1 MKVELEPGVWIA
13 EGEGDPAR
21 TLDESKARWFLSAED
36 ARKALIEEKI
46 AEILEGRNF
55 DALDEPIETTREILA
70 LIKEEI
76 FESLADWGGP
86 QHKYFNDA
94 VNVLQKHF
102 DGKAGKG

>member
-1 MKVELEPGVWIA
+1 MG
-13 EGEGDPAR
+13 
-21 TLDESKARWFLSAED
+21 
-36 ARKALIEEKI
+36 IEEKI
-46 AEILEGRNF
+46 AEKLEQLDPYQTLNHKH
-55 DALDEPIETTREILA
+55 ALDQAREILA

>member
-1 MKVELEPGVWIA
+1 M
-13 EGEGDPAR
+13 
-21 TLDESKARWFLSAED
+21 S
-36 ARKALIEEKI
+36 IEEKI
-46 AEILEGRNF
+46 AEKVA
-55 DALDEPIETTREILA
+55 DACFYKSGHEDCKIAAREILA

-94 VNVLQKHF
+94 VNVLQRHF